1 METVCTMLMD
11 LVHFRGGD
19 SRLMDWRKHTSRAL
33 GTVQRKYLESYG
45 LHNKSYAVS
54 MGVMYYSHVDI
65 GKVQRMTDQRG
76 NQQNEP
82 VVANFYSG
90 IQSHYDSGAT
100 L

>member
-1 METVCTMLMD
+1 
-11 LVHFRGGD
+11 
-19 SRLMDWRKHTSRAL
+19 
-33 GTVQRKYLESYG
+33 
-45 LHNKSYAVS
+45 

-65 GKVQRMTDQRG
+65 VKVQRMTDQRG

-100 L
+100 LWNVAIPLHIRRDIWLGGSDTRL